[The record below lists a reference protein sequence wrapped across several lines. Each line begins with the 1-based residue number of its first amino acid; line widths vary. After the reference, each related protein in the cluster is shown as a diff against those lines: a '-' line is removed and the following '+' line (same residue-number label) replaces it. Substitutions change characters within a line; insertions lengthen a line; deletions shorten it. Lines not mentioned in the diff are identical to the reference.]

1 MNVALVAGLVLTSL
15 LAGCEAQGT
24 KGQGMVFPPS
34 PGTKGG
40 GYFPEGGGFGGGFGG
55 GARGGMKGGGFKGF
69 PQQQQQPQQQQ
80 FPPLM
85 SPQQQYP
92 MGGPQRPMYQG
103 PSFG

>member
-40 GYFPEGGGFGGGFGG
+40 GYFPDGGGYGGGGFGGGFGV
-55 GARGGMKGGGFKGF
+55 GAKGGMKGGGLKGF
-69 PQQQQQPQQQQ
+69 PPQQPQ

-85 SPQQQYP
+85 PPQQQYP
-92 MGGPQRPMYQG
+92 MGPPQRPM
-103 PSFG
+103 STI